1 MPDDRV
7 KKPGGSVGMS
17 LSRSFAARICSV
29 EGMVLSPA
37 LEKTFGEF
45 DRLGLSPAQRR
56 AAIRKHFQVRAP
68 KP

>member
-17 LSRSFAARICSV
+17 LARSFAARICSV

-37 LEKTFGEF
+37 LEKTFAEF

-56 AAIRKHFQVRAP
+56 AAIRKHFQVRAS

>member
-7 KKPGGSVGMS
+7 KKRGDSFGMS

-29 EGMVLSPA
+29 EGMILSPA
-37 LEKTFGEF
+37 LEKSFAEF

-56 AAIRKHFQVRAP
+56 AAIRKHFQVRASRP
-68 KP
+68 